1 MSSGRDESGR
11 GSRDAGRGQTN
22 RRPATH
28 DPRPLFAEG
37 VRHFNNREF
46 WEAHESWEAIWLEAD
61 ADVEQFL
68 QGLIQ
73 LTAAYHHFQRGTFR
87 GGVRL
92 VDAALRRLSGY
103 PQHFWNLDRAGA
115 EEAARRH
122 AEWARTLLASGEET
136 ARIPEDEY
144 PKMSLSG

>member
-1 MSSGRDESGR
+1 MSSGTDRPGR
-11 GSRDAGRGQTN
+11 GSR
-22 RRPATH
+22 
-28 DPRPLFAEG
+28 PLFAHG
-37 VRHFNNREF
+37 VDLFNQRKF
-46 WEAHESWEAIWLEAD
+46 WEAHESWEEIWLEAE

-103 PQHFWNLDRAGA
+103 PEHFWNLERRPA

-122 AEWARTLLASGEET
+122 AEWARSLLARGIDDERLAEH
-136 ARIPEDEY
+136 EY
-144 PKMSLSG
+144 PKMTLSR

>member
-1 MSSGRDESGR
+1 MSSE
-11 GSRDAGRGQTN
+11 T
-22 RRPATH
+22 
-28 DPRPLFAEG
+28 DPRFVEG
-37 VRHFNNREF
+37 FEHFNARRF

-73 LTAAYHHFQRGTFR
+73 LTAAYHHLQRGTFR

-92 VDAALRRLSGY
+92 IDAALRRLSGY
-103 PQHFWNLDRAGA
+103 PARFWNLDRAPA

-122 AEWARTLLASGEET
+122 AVWARSLLAQGDDRT
-136 ARIPEDEY
+136 RLDEDEY
-144 PKMSLSG
+144 PKLSLSR